1 MKLVRGGAVSA
12 LAIGLVLTGS
22 LLTGTAWAQ
31 TVDAAGTPSQTDAL
45 RAAAPTL
52 AMRAAERAPQ
62 IGKSDAHADDIAAV
76 KAYYTANPDKALWI
90 EGSALSARARAAID
104 EIGKADD
111 WGLKASSFVV
121 PLLTPADPAAL
132 ADAEAQ
138 LSLAVL
144 KYARHARGGRLDP
157 TQLTDAIDRTAN
169 LVAPTT
175 VLADIAAVP
184 SADDYLRKLHPQH
197 PQFERLRQL
206 YLSLRAGMTEP
217 QPAPAVAETAPEEP
231 SKKKGRKKKQAAAP
245 VTPPPVTAQRVLFNM
260 EQWRWM
266 PDDLGRLHVVVN
278 IPEFQLRM
286 MKDGRPIHVERV
298 VTGTVANQ
306 TPIFSKKMETVVFQ
320 PGWGV
325 PPSIKVKELL
335 PGLLAGR
342 DPVGGRGYR
351 MSYRGREVSARSI
364 DWRSVDIRKVS
375 IVQPPGPSNA
385 LGMVKFLFPNKHD
398 VYLHDTPSKSL
409 FNADMRAF
417 SHGCVRVRNPMR
429 FAEVIFAETGGWT
442 PTRVASLARG
452 KPENQ
457 VPVPGEIGVH
467 ITYFTIV
474 VDDDGKIQSYRDIYG
489 HEARLHGAL
498 DGRLAQVARKTQ
510 DLNAVRASLIGRTS
524 SRRVASA
531 DDDDD
536 DDAPRARGSSGR
548 SRGAAVRP
556 VNRGGSG
563 GFLWFA
569 N

>member
-22 LLTGTAWAQ
+22 GLTGTAWAQ
-31 TVDAAGTPSQTDAL
+31 TVDAAGTPSQTDAP
-45 RAAAPTL
+45 RTAPPTL
-52 AMRAAERAPQ
+52 AMRAGERAAQ
-62 IGKSDAHADDIAAV
+62 FGKSDAHVDDIAAV

-90 EGSALSARARAAID
+90 EGSALSARAKAAIE
-104 EIGKADD
+104 EIGRADD
-111 WGLKASSFVV
+111 WGLKASSFV
-121 PLLTPADPAAL
+121 LPAVASTDPASL

-169 LVAPTT
+169 LVAPAK
-175 VLADIAAVP
+175 VLGDLATA
-184 SADDYLRKLHPQH
+184 SSTDDYLRKLHPQH

-206 YLSLRAGMTEP
+206 YLSLRAGKAEP
-217 QPAPAVAETAPEEP
+217 QPAPVVAAPVEEEP
-231 SKKKGRKKKQAAAP
+231 SNKKGRKKKQAAVPVAP
-245 VTPPPVTAQRVLFNM
+245 PAVTAERVLFNM

-266 PDDLGRLHVVVN
+266 PDDLGRLHVMVN

-286 MKDGRPIHVERV
+286 IRDGRPIHVERV
-298 VTGTVANQ
+298 VTGSVANQ
-306 TPIFSKKMETVVFQ
+306 TPIFSKPMQTVVFQ

-351 MSYRGREVSARSI
+351 MSYRGREVSAGSI

-474 VDDDGKIQSYRDIYG
+474 VEDDGKIESYRDIYG

-498 DGRLAQVARKTQ
+498 EGRLAQVARKTQ
-510 DLNAVRASLIGRTS
+510 DLNAVRSSLIGRTS

-531 DDDDD
+531 DDDD

-548 SRGAAVRP
+548 SRGAAGRP
-556 VNRGGSG
+556 VNRGGGG
-563 GFLWFA
+563 GFFWFA

>member
-22 LLTGTAWAQ
+22 GLTGTAWAQ
-31 TVDAAGTPSQTDAL
+31 TVDAAGTPSQTDAP
-45 RAAAPTL
+45 RTAPPTL
-52 AMRAAERAPQ
+52 AMRAGERAAQ
-62 IGKSDAHADDIAAV
+62 LGKSDAHVDDIAAV

-90 EGSALSARARAAID
+90 EGSALSARAKAAIE

-111 WGLKASSFVV
+111 WGLKASSFV
-121 PLLTPADPAAL
+121 LPAVASTDPASL

-169 LVAPTT
+169 LVAPAK
-175 VLADIAAVP
+175 VLGDLAAAP
-184 SADDYLRKLHPQH
+184 STDDYLRRLHPQH

-206 YLSLRAGMTEP
+206 YLSLRAGKAEP
-217 QPAPAVAETAPEEP
+217 QTAPVVAAPVEPEP
-231 SKKKGRKKKQAAAP
+231 SNKKGRKKKQAAVPVAP
-245 VTPPPVTAQRVLFNM
+245 PAITAERALFNM

-266 PDDLGRLHVVVN
+266 PDDLGRLHVMVN

-286 MKDGRPIHVERV
+286 IRDGRPIHVERV
-298 VTGTVANQ
+298 VTGSVANQ
-306 TPIFSKKMETVVFQ
+306 TPIFSKPMQTVVFQ

-351 MSYRGREVSARSI
+351 MSYRGREVSAGSI

-474 VDDDGKIQSYRDIYG
+474 VDDDGKIENYRDVYG

-510 DLNAVRASLIGRTS
+510 DLNAVRSSLIGRTS

-531 DDDDD
+531 DDD

-548 SRGAAVRP
+548 SRGAAGRP
-556 VNRGGSG
+556 VNRGGG
-563 GFLWFA
+563 GFFWFA